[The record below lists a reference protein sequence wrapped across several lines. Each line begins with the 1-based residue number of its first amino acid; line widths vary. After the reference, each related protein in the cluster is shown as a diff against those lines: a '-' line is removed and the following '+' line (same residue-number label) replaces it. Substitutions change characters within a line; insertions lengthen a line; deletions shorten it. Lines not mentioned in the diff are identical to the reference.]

1 MTENYDPNS
10 VKLSLE
16 PPYRDDNGKPIP
28 DLRDITQDGQLVFE
42 EKQSPSAALGPQLKR
57 LHELITSRKREFRS
71 ITETRVLAN
80 GAGIVDS
87 ESSPGAV
94 NKTEEPQDMIVD
106 EDGQAEPTGDDQA
119 SLSSALNPE
128 SLNQLRKDMTQR
140 LEEAQYSMNA
150 ALDMLNCL
158 LAINNLSANVATSTS
173 TNPTAGIA
181 GFGSVTTTQ
190 TAPAPLTLAPSIIAP
205 TPPQASVAVMN
216 TQIGIT
222 TRDAGIRKAAGI
234 LRHAALSTAEEI
246 ERAGRSGTGGV
257 AQGRHDTGY
266 WATALRLRQAC
277 WALLPAALPPGSG
290 SKGSNRTSKDIL
302 LGFALEGS
310 PPPYRRLAHGIIPT
324 NNTQQKNQANDDKP
338 PPLLLF
344 PQLQNRRL
352 RVSLRI
358 NGKKYSCPI
367 DSQTGSPAPP
377 GTRTGSTGQ
386 TLNNLMRDAQQ
397 EVIEHEIFQEA
408 SLQITTQADN
418 LNRVTQIL
426 AQARFAG
433 ILISQLSATLI
444 ELDVTQEMSLLFERV
459 AMDEEDLDEEVTV
472 TNPSEADVVTCML
485 IRQILVVLLAR
496 AHRGALL
503 DGMSASSTT
512 PAPNAP
518 AAIRKQVPIL
528 GPIVSLLR
536 YRTMV
541 QRVDLELKKIL
552 SGMGRAGIDATLTMK
567 RVNEPGHIFVESLS
581 RFVDTQGEAFQST
594 LHHRLDQSLALS
606 GEALL
611 RIEDKHLIQVTFQSP
626 TSLKLHVVQSQITVH
641 DHGQLGSFLRTDVAG
656 RIVQFVQEVGKEF
669 LKEPNKLD
677 RISGEYDRSW
687 FVDPIGA
694 YCIGRWP
701 GGKGRFQLEIQENG
715 RIRCEATV
723 ESQSKQTVSQ
733 FEHAPRGT
741 SLKSWVLSVMAGA
754 SHS

>member
-28 DLRDITQDGQLVFE
+28 NLRDITQDGQLVFE
-42 EKQSPSAALGPQLKR
+42 EKQSSSAALGPQLKR
-57 LHELITSRKREFRS
+57 LHELITARKREFRS
-71 ITETRVLAN
+71 ITEARVLAN
-80 GAGIVDS
+80 GAGIVDT
-87 ESSPGAV
+87 ESTPGV
-94 NKTEEPQDMIVD
+94 LHKIEEPQDIIVD
-106 EDGQAEPTGDDQA
+106 EDGQVETTGEEQA
-119 SLSSALNPE
+119 SLSSTLNPE
-128 SLNQLRKDMTQR
+128 TLNQLRRDMTQR

-158 LAINNLSANVATSTS
+158 LAINKLSTNTTAPTAA
-173 TNPTAGIA
+173 NPTAGIA
-181 GFGSVTTTQ
+181 GLGSASAVP
-190 TAPAPLTLAPSIIAP
+190 TAPAPLTLAPSVIAP
-205 TPPQASVAVMN
+205 VPPQPSVAVMN
-216 TQIGIT
+216 AQIGIT

-234 LRHAALSTAEEI
+234 LRHAALTTAEEI
-246 ERAGRSGTGGV
+246 ERAGRSGPL
-257 AQGRHDTGY
+257 QGRHDTGY

-277 WALLPAALPPGSG
+277 WALLPAALPPGSAP
-290 SKGSNRTSKDIL
+290 KGSSRTSKDIL

-310 PPPYRRLAHGIIPT
+310 PPPYRRLAYGIIPST
-324 NNTQQKNQANDDKP
+324 THQPKNQTNEDKP

-377 GTRTGSTGQ
+377 GVRTGSTGQ

-397 EVIEHEIFQEA
+397 EIVEHEIFQE
-408 SLQITTQADN
+408 
-418 LNRVTQIL
+418 VL

-433 ILISQLSATLI
+433 ILISQLSPTLI
-444 ELDVTQEMSLLFERV
+444 ELDVTQDMSLLFERV
-459 AMDEEDLDEEVTV
+459 AMDEEDLDEESTI
-472 TNPSEADVVTCML
+472 TNPSEPDVVTCML

-503 DGMSASSTT
+503 DGMSASSIT
-512 PAPNAP
+512 PAASAP
-518 AAIRKQVPIL
+518 AALRKQVPIL
-528 GPIVSLLR
+528 GPVVSLLR

-541 QRVDLELKKIL
+541 QRVDFELKKIL
-552 SGMGRAGIDATLTMK
+552 AGMGRAGIDATLTMK
-567 RVNEPGHIFVESLS
+567 GVSEPGHTFVESLS
-581 RFVDTQGEAFQST
+581 RFLDTQGEAFQST
-594 LHHRLDQSLALS
+594 LHHRLDQTLALS

-626 TSLKLHVVQSQITVH
+626 TLLKLHVVQSQITVH

-656 RIVQFVQEVGKEF
+656 RIIQHIQEIGKGFV
-669 LKEPNKLD
+669 KEPNKPD
-677 RISGEYDRSW
+677 GATGEYNRSW
-687 FVDPIGA
+687 FVDLIGG

-701 GGKGRFQLEIQENG
+701 GGKGRFQIEIQENG
-715 RIRCEATV
+715 HIKCEATV
-723 ESQSKQTVSQ
+723 ESQKRQMVSQ
-733 FEHAPRGT
+733 FEDAPRGT
-741 SLKSWVLSVMAGA
+741 SLSTWVLSVMANS
-754 SHS
+754 SHA

>member
-42 EKQSPSAALGPQLKR
+42 EWETSPSAALGPQLKR

-87 ESSPGAV
+87 ES
-94 NKTEEPQDMIVD
+94 N
-106 EDGQAEPTGDDQA
+106 GQAEPTGDDQA

-158 LAINNLSANVATSTS
+158 LAINNLSANVATSTNCAS
-173 TNPTAGIA
+173 SSDPCPIYHC
-181 GFGSVTTTQ
+181 
-190 TAPAPLTLAPSIIAP
+190 P

-344 PQLQNRRL
+344 PSYKTAGCGYG
-352 RVSLRI
+352 VSC
-358 NGKKYSCPI
+358 S
-367 DSQTGSPAPP
+367 T

-485 IRQILVVLLAR
+485 IRQILVYHAR
-496 AHRGALL
+496 A
-503 DGMSASSTT
+503 
-512 PAPNAP
+512 NAP

-669 LKEPNKLD
+669 LKSLTNWTG
-677 RISGEYDRSW
+677 SVAS
-687 FVDPIGA
+687 
-694 YCIGRWP
+694 
-701 GGKGRFQLEIQENG
+701 GKGRFQLEIQENG
-715 RIRCEATV
+715 RIKCEATV

>member
-1 MTENYDPNS
+1 MAQSYDPNL

-28 DLRDITQDGQLVFE
+28 DLRDITQDGQLVYE
-42 EKQSPSAALGPQLKR
+42 EKQSSSAALGPQLKR

-71 ITETRVLAN
+71 ITEARVLAN
-80 GAGIVDS
+80 GAGIVDT
-87 ESSPGAV
+87 ESTPGV
-94 NKTEEPQDMIVD
+94 LHKIEEPQDTALD
-106 EDGQAEPTGDDQA
+106 EDGQVEATGEDHV
-119 SLSSALNPE
+119 SLSSTLNPE
-128 SLNQLRKDMTQR
+128 SLNQLRRDMTQR

-158 LAINNLSANVATSTS
+158 LAINNLSTNNNVPTA

-181 GFGSVTTTQ
+181 GLGSASTTQ
-190 TAPAPLTLAPSIIAP
+190 TTPAPLTLAPSIITPIAP
-205 TPPQASVAVMN
+205 QPSVAVMN
-216 TQIGIT
+216 AQIGIT

-246 ERAGRSGTGGV
+246 ERAGRSGGAGPT
-257 AQGRHDTGY
+257 QGRHDTGY

-277 WALLPAALPPGSG
+277 WALLPAALPPGSAL
-290 SKGSNRTSKDIL
+290 KGSNRTSKDIL

-310 PPPYRRLAHGIIPT
+310 PPPYRRLAYGIIPST
-324 NNTQQKNQANDDKP
+324 NPQQKTQTNDDKP

-367 DSQTGSPAPP
+367 DLQTGSPAPP
-377 GTRTGSTGQ
+377 GVRTGSTGQ

-397 EVIEHEIFQEA
+397 EI
-408 SLQITTQADN
+408 SYLLDLQ
-418 LNRVTQIL
+418 VL

-444 ELDVTQEMSLLFERV
+444 ELDVTQDITLLFERV
-459 AMDEEDLDEEVTV
+459 AMDEEDLDEEVTI
-472 TNPSEADVVTCML
+472 TDPSEPDVVTCML
-485 IRQILVVLLAR
+485 IRQILVILLAR

-512 PAPNAP
+512 TAANAP
-518 AAIRKQVPIL
+518 AALRKQVPIL
-528 GPIVSLLR
+528 GPVVSLLR

-552 SGMGRAGIDATLTMK
+552 AGMGRAGVDATLTMK
-567 RVNEPGHIFVESLS
+567 GVSEPGHTFVESLS
-581 RFVDTQGEAFQST
+581 RFLDTQGEAYQSA
-594 LHHRLDQSLALS
+594 LHHRLDQTLALS

-611 RIEDKHLIQVTFQSP
+611 RIEDKHLLQVTFQSP
-626 TSLKLHVVQSQITVH
+626 TLLKLHVVQSQITVH

-656 RIVQFVQEVGKEF
+656 RIIQHIQEIGKGF
-669 LKEPNKLD
+669 LAEPNKPGGAT
-677 RISGEYDRSW
+677 GEYNRSW
-687 FVDPIGA
+687 FVDIIGG

-701 GGKGRFQLEIQENG
+701 GGKGRFQLEIQESG
-715 RIRCEATV
+715 HIKCEATV
-723 ESQSKQTVSQ
+723 ESQSKQMVSH
-733 FEHAPRGT
+733 FEDAPHGT
-741 SLKSWVLSVMAGA
+741 SLKNWVLSVMANA
-754 SHS
+754 SQS

>member
-1 MTENYDPNS
+1 MPETYDPNS

-42 EKQSPSAALGPQLKR
+42 EKQSSSAALGPQLKR

-71 ITETRVLAN
+71 ITEARVLAN
-80 GAGIVDS
+80 GAGIVDN
-87 ESSPGAV
+87 ESTPGV
-94 NKTEEPQDMIVD
+94 LHKTEEPQDIVLD
-106 EDGQAEPTGDDQA
+106 EDGQAEPTGEDQA
-119 SLSSALNPE
+119 SLSSSLNPE
-128 SLNQLRKDMTQR
+128 SLSQLRKDMTQR

-158 LAINNLSANVATSTS
+158 LAINNLSKNTTAST
-173 TNPTAGIA
+173 TANPTAGIA
-181 GFGSVTTTQ
+181 GFGSVSTTQ
-190 TAPAPLTLAPSIIAP
+190 TAPAPLTLAPAIITP
-205 TPPQASVAVMN
+205 TPPQASVAVVN

-246 ERAGRSGTGGV
+246 DRAGRSGTTG
-257 AQGRHDTGY
+257 AIQGRHDTGY

-277 WALLPAALPPGSG
+277 WALLPAALPPGSAP
-290 SKGSNRTSKDIL
+290 KGSNRTSKDIL

-310 PPPYRRLAHGIIPT
+310 PPPYRRLAHGIIPPT
-324 NNTQQKNQANDDKP
+324 NLQQKNQTNDDKP
-338 PPLLLF
+338 LPLLLF

-358 NGKKYSCPI
+358 NGRKYSCRV
-367 DSQTGSPAPP
+367 DSQMGSPAPP
-377 GTRTGSTGQ
+377 GARTGSTGQ

-397 EVIEHEIFQEA
+397 EVVEHEIFQEA
-408 SLQITTQADN
+408 T
-418 LNRVTQIL
+418 
-426 AQARFAG
+426 RFAG

-444 ELDVTQEMSLLFERV
+444 ELDVTQDISLLFERV
-459 AMDEEDLDEEVTV
+459 SMDEEDLDEEATI
-472 TNPSEADVVTCML
+472 TDPSQPDVVTCML

-503 DGMSASSTT
+503 DGMSASSIT
-512 PAPNAP
+512 PVANAP
-518 AAIRKQVPIL
+518 TALRKQVPIL

-552 SGMGRAGIDATLTMK
+552 SGIGRAGIEATLTMK
-567 RVNEPGHIFVESLS
+567 GVNELAHTFVESLS

-594 LHHRLDQSLALS
+594 LHHRLDQTLALS

-626 TSLKLHVVQSQITVH
+626 TLLKLHVVQSQITVH

-656 RIVQFVQEVGKEF
+656 RIIQHIQEVGKGF
-669 LKEPNKLD
+669 LKEPNE
-677 RISGEYDRSW
+677 SGGVTGGHKRSW
-687 FVDPIGA
+687 FVDPIGG
-694 YCIGRWP
+694 YCIGGWP

-715 RIRCEATV
+715 HIKCEATV
-723 ESQSKQTVSQ
+723 ESHNKQTVSQ

-741 SLKSWVLSVMAGA
+741 SLKNWVLSVMAGA

>member
-1 MTENYDPNS
+1 MAERYDPNL

-71 ITETRVLAN
+71 ITEARILAN
-80 GAGIVDS
+80 GAGIVDT
-87 ESSPGAV
+87 ESTPGV
-94 NKTEEPQDMIVD
+94 LHRIEEPQDVIAD
-106 EDGQAEPTGDDQA
+106 EDGQAEATGEDQV
-119 SLSSALNPE
+119 SLSSTLNPE
-128 SLNQLRKDMTQR
+128 SLNQLRRDMTQR

-158 LAINNLSANVATSTS
+158 LAINNLSTNTNASTA

-181 GFGSVTTTQ
+181 GFGSTSTTQ
-190 TAPAPLTLAPSIIAP
+190 TTPAPLTLAPSIIAP
-205 TPPQASVAVMN
+205 TPLQPSVAVMN
-216 TQIGIT
+216 AQIGIT
-222 TRDAGIRKAAGI
+222 TRDAGTRKAAGI

-246 ERAGRSGTGGV
+246 ERAGRSGGAGPS
-257 AQGRHDTGY
+257 QGRHDSGY

-277 WALLPAALPPGSG
+277 WALLPAALPPGSAL
-290 SKGSNRTSKDIL
+290 KGSNRTSKDIL

-310 PPPYRRLAHGIIPT
+310 PPPYRRLAYGVIPST
-324 NNTQQKNQANDDKP
+324 NPQQKTQINDDKP

-377 GTRTGSTGQ
+377 GVRTGSTGQ

-397 EVIEHEIFQEA
+397 EIIEHEIFQEA
-408 SLQITTQADN
+408 SLRLDFLGMHTYSICT
-418 LNRVTQIL
+418 
-426 AQARFAG
+426 
-433 ILISQLSATLI
+433 ATLI
-444 ELDVTQEMSLLFERV
+444 ELDVTQDMSLLFERV
-459 AMDEEDLDEEVTV
+459 SMDEEDLDEEVTI
-472 TNPSEADVVTCML
+472 TDPSEPDAVTCML
-485 IRQILVVLLAR
+485 IRQILVILLAR

-512 PAPNAP
+512 AAANAP
-518 AAIRKQVPIL
+518 AALRKQVPIL
-528 GPIVSLLR
+528 GPVVSLLR

-541 QRVDLELKKIL
+541 QRVDLELKKVL
-552 SGMGRAGIDATLTMK
+552 AGMGRAGVDATLTMK
-567 RVNEPGHIFVESLS
+567 GVSEPGHAFVESLS
-581 RFVDTQGEAFQST
+581 RFLDTQGESFQST
-594 LHHRLDQSLALS
+594 LHHRLDQTLALS

-611 RIEDKHLIQVTFQSP
+611 RIEDKHLIQITFQSP
-626 TSLKLHVVQSQITVH
+626 TLLKLHVVQSQITVH

-656 RIVQFVQEVGKEF
+656 RIIQHIQEIGKGF
-669 LKEPNKLD
+669 MKEPSKPNETTGD
-677 RISGEYDRSW
+677 YNRSW
-687 FVDPIGA
+687 FVDQIGG
-694 YCIGRWP
+694 YCIGRWS

-715 RIRCEATV
+715 HIKCEATV
-723 ESQSKQTVSQ
+723 ESQNKQTVSQ
-733 FEHAPRGT
+733 FEDAPRGT
-741 SLKSWVLSVMAGA
+741 SLRNWILSVMANS

>member
-1 MTENYDPNS
+1 MTEGYDPNS

-28 DLRDITQDGQLVFE
+28 NLRDITQDGQLVFE
-42 EKQSPSAALGPQLKR
+42 EKQSSSAALGPQLKR

-71 ITETRVLAN
+71 ITEARVLAN
-80 GAGIVDS
+80 GAGIVDT
-87 ESSPGAV
+87 ESAPGPQ
-94 NKTEEPQDMIVD
+94 KIEEPQDIVVD
-106 EDGQAEPTGDDQA
+106 EDGQVEATGEDQA
-119 SLSSALNPE
+119 SLSSTLNPE
-128 SLNQLRKDMTQR
+128 TLNQLRRDMTQR

-158 LAINNLSANVATSTS
+158 LAINNLSKNNTGPTAA
-173 TNPTAGIA
+173 NPTAGIA
-181 GFGSVTTTQ
+181 GLGSAPTVPTT
-190 TAPAPLTLAPSIIAP
+190 PAPLTLAPSIVP
-205 TPPQASVAVMN
+205 HNPPQPSVAVMN

-222 TRDAGIRKAAGI
+222 SRDAGIRKAAGI
-234 LRHAALSTAEEI
+234 LRHAALATAEEI
-246 ERAGRSGTGGV
+246 DRAGRSGGTGPL
-257 AQGRHDTGY
+257 QGRHETGY

-277 WALLPAALPPGSG
+277 WALLPAVLPPGSAP
-290 SKGSNRTSKDIL
+290 KGSSRTSKDIL

-310 PPPYRRLAHGIIPT
+310 PPPYRRLAYGIIPHT
-324 NNTQQKNQANDDKP
+324 NPQQKNQTHDEKP

-377 GTRTGSTGQ
+377 GARAGSTGQ
-386 TLNNLMRDAQQ
+386 TLNNLMRDAQH
-397 EVIEHEIFQEA
+397 EIVEHEIFQE
-408 SLQITTQADN
+408 
-418 LNRVTQIL
+418 VL

-444 ELDVTQEMSLLFERV
+444 ELDQV
-459 AMDEEDLDEEVTV
+459 AMDEEDLDEEPTI
-472 TNPSEADVVTCML
+472 TDPSEPDVVTCML
-485 IRQILVVLLAR
+485 IRQILMVLLAR

-512 PAPNAP
+512 PAASAP
-518 AAIRKQVPIL
+518 AALRKQVPIL
-528 GPIVSLLR
+528 GPVVSLLR

-541 QRVDLELKKIL
+541 QRVDFELKKIL
-552 SGMGRAGIDATLTMK
+552 AGMGRAGIDATLTMK
-567 RVNEPGHIFVESLS
+567 GVSEPGHTFVESLS
-581 RFVDTQGEAFQST
+581 RFLDTQGEAFQST
-594 LHHRLDQSLALS
+594 LHHRLDQTLALS

-626 TSLKLHVVQSQITVH
+626 TLLKLHVVQSQITVH
-641 DHGQLGSFLRTDVAG
+641 DHGQLGSFLRTDLTG
-656 RIVQFVQEVGKEF
+656 RIIQHIQEVGKGF
-669 LKEPNKLD
+669 VKEPNKSD
-677 RISGEYDRSW
+677 GTTGDYNRSW
-687 FVDPIGA
+687 FVDLIGG

-701 GGKGRFQLEIQENG
+701 GGKGRFQLEIQESG
-715 RIRCEATV
+715 HIKCEATV
-723 ESQSKQTVSQ
+723 ESHNKQIISQ
-733 FEHAPRGT
+733 FEDAPRGT
-741 SLKSWVLSVMAGA
+741 SLKTWVLSVMANS

>member
-1 MTENYDPNS
+1 MVETYDPNL

-71 ITETRVLAN
+71 ITEARVLAN
-80 GAGIVDS
+80 GAGIVDNDS
-87 ESSPGAV
+87 TPGV
-94 NKTEEPQDMIVD
+94 LHKIEEPQDIVLD
-106 EDGQAEPTGDDQA
+106 EDGQVEPIGEDQA
-119 SLSSALNPE
+119 SLSSTLNPE

-158 LAINNLSANVATSTS
+158 LAINNLSTNTTAPTTS
-173 TNPTAGIA
+173 NPTAGIA
-181 GFGSVTTTQ
+181 GFGSVSTTQ
-190 TAPAPLTLAPSIIAP
+190 TTPAPMTLAPSIITPA
-205 TPPQASVAVMN
+205 PPQPSVAVVN
-216 TQIGIT
+216 AQIGIT

-246 ERAGRSGTGGV
+246 ERAGRSGTAG
-257 AQGRHDTGY
+257 ATQGRHDTGY

-277 WALLPAALPPGSG
+277 WALLPAAPLPGSAP
-290 SKGSNRTSKDIL
+290 KGSNRTSKDIL

-310 PPPYRRLAHGIIPT
+310 PPLYRRLAHGIIPST
-324 NNTQQKNQANDDKP
+324 HLQQKSQINDKP

-358 NGKKYSCPI
+358 NGKKYSCHI

-377 GTRTGSTGQ
+377 GVRTGSTGQ

-397 EVIEHEIFQEA
+397 EVVEHE
-408 SLQITTQADN
+408 
-418 LNRVTQIL
+418 IL

-444 ELDVTQEMSLLFERV
+444 ELDVTQDMSLLFERV
-459 AMDEEDLDEEVTV
+459 SMDEEDLDEEVTI
-472 TNPSEADVVTCML
+472 TDPLEPDVVTCML
-485 IRQILVVLLAR
+485 IRQTLVVLLAR

-503 DGMSASSTT
+503 DGMSASSVT
-512 PAPNAP
+512 PAANAP
-518 AAIRKQVPIL
+518 AALRKQVPIL

-567 RVNEPGHIFVESLS
+567 GVNEPAHTFVENLS
-581 RFVDTQGEAFQST
+581 RFVDTQGESFQSA
-594 LHHRLDQSLALS
+594 LHHRLDQTLALS

-626 TSLKLHVVQSQITVH
+626 TLLKLHVVQSQITVH

-656 RIVQFVQEVGKEF
+656 RIIQHIQEVGKES
-669 LKEPNKLD
+669 LKGPNESSGA
-677 RISGEYDRSW
+677 IGEYKRSW
-687 FVDPIGA
+687 FVDPIGG
-694 YCIGRWP
+694 YCIGGWP
-701 GGKGRFQLEIQENG
+701 GGKGRFQLEVQDNG
-715 RIRCEATV
+715 HIKCEATI
-723 ESQSKQTVSQ
+723 ESENKQTVSQ

-741 SLKSWVLSVMAGA
+741 SLKNWVLSVMASA
-754 SHS
+754 SKS